1 MGITMLAWFAFAV
14 GALMVVTTVL
24 SAIMTLV
31 VPRAIPVTI
40 TRWVFRGMRALF
52 RLRGGRARSFEARD
66 RDMALYGP
74 ISLFTLAGTWLVL
87 TGIGYTLLFWALGE
101 RPIRKALV
109 LSGSSI
115 YTLGFEVP
123 PNLPTTLLAFTEA
136 GFGLVLLAMVVSYL
150 PSMYQSFQRREAAV
164 AALDVRADTPP
175 TAAAMLIRVS
185 IISGWDRLEELW
197 RDWERW
203 FVDVT
208 ETHTSQP
215 ALVFFRSPHWEQ
227 SWVTAA
233 GAVLDAASL
242 LASTVD
248 RPRSADAELCIRAG
262 YVAMRR
268 IADFFNIRHN
278 PDPHWP
284 EEPISID
291 RREFD
296 QVCRQLADAGVP
308 VKADLEQAW
317 RDFAGWRVNYDR
329 VLLALAALTM
339 APYAP
344 WSSDRSMIERNG
356 LRHRRP
362 ARSDRPGAGARSRQ

>member
-1 MGITMLAWFAFAV
+1 MRTTVLAVLAFGV
-14 GALMVVTTVL
+14 GALMVVATVL

-31 VPRAIPVTI
+31 VPRALPVLI
-40 TRWVFRGMRALF
+40 TRVVFTGVRAVF
-52 RLRGGRARSFEARD
+52 RLRGSRARSFEARD
-66 RDMALYGP
+66 RDLALYGP
-74 ISLFTLAGTWLVL
+74 ISLFVLAATWLVL
-87 TGIGYTLLFWALGE
+87 TGTGYILMFWALGE
-101 RPIRKALV
+101 RPLRRALV

-123 PNLPTTLLAFTEA
+123 PNLPTTVLAFTEA
-136 GFGLVLLAMVVSYL
+136 GFGLVLLAMLISYL

-164 AALDVRADTPP
+164 TALDVRANTPP
-175 TAAAMLIRVS
+175 TATAMLIRSSV
-185 IISGWDRLEELW
+185 IGGWRRLEALW
-197 RDWERW
+197 RDWEAW
-203 FVDVT
+203 FEDIT
-208 ETHTSQP
+208 ETHTSLP
-215 ALVFFRSPHWEQ
+215 ALVFFRSPHWEH
-227 SWVTAA
+227 SWVTAS
-233 GAVLDAASL
+233 GAVLDGASL

-262 YVAMRR
+262 YVALRR

-296 QVCRQLADAGVP
+296 EVCRQLAEAGVP
-308 VKADLEQAW
+308 LKADLDKAW

-329 VLLALAALTM
+329 VLLSLAALTV

-356 LRHRRP
+356 SRLRRHR
-362 ARSDRPGAGARSRQ
+362 SRA

>member
-1 MGITMLAWFAFAV
+1 VGTTVLEWLAFVA
-14 GALMVVTTVL
+14 GALLVVTTVL

-31 VPRAIPVTI
+31 VPRAIPVRI
-40 TRWVFRGMRALF
+40 TRWVFSGVRVLF
-52 RLRGGRARSFEARD
+52 RLRGGRARTFEARD

-74 ISLFTLAGTWLVL
+74 ISLFGLAATWLLL
-87 TGIGYTLLFWALGE
+87 TATGYTLLFWALGE
-101 RPIRKALV
+101 RPLRRAV
-109 LSGSSI
+109 ALSGSSI

-123 PNLPTTLLAFTEA
+123 PNLPTTLLAFSEA
-136 GFGLVLLAMVVSYL
+136 GFGLVLLAMVISYL

-175 TAAAMLIRVS
+175 TATAMLIRVS
-185 IISGWDRLEELW
+185 IIGGWERLEEQW

-215 ALVFFRSPHWEQ
+215 ALVFFRSPHWQQ

-233 GAVLDAASL
+233 GAVLDGASL

-248 RPRSADAELCIRAG
+248 RPRSPDAELCIRAG
-262 YVAMRR
+262 YVALRR
-268 IADFFNIRHN
+268 IADFFNLRYD

-284 EEPISID
+284 GQTISID

-296 QVCRQLADAGVP
+296 QVCRELAAAGVP
-308 VKADLEQAW
+308 LKADPEQAW
-317 RDFAGWRVNYDR
+317 RDFAGWRVNYDQ

-344 WSSDRSMIERNG
+344 WSSDRSLIGRNG
-356 LRHRRP
+356 PRQRRTR
-362 ARSDRPGAGARSRQ
+362 RSEPV